1 MEEFEQYLEN
11 DTLDSNTDIQY
22 TDFPITRNENADTWP
37 TNTIDINYIAKEVWL
52 PLEFVT
58 HQGMIQE
65 KALVDCGAN
74 KNCMDIQ
81 TAKKLGVKPLLLDQ
95 PMGIRNVDGSDNR
108 EGMIKYW
115 LPVAVFQG
123 ETSKMIK
130 FIITDLG
137 RDRLIL
143 GYPWL
148 KAFNPE
154 INWVTKFIK
163 GPPFLA
169 VDATIDSNQ
178 LKRHA
183 KDFTHK

>member
-1 MEEFEQYLEN
+1 LKPRATAKLSRMEEFEQYLKN
-11 DTLDSNTDIQY
+11 DTSDSNTDIQY
-22 TDFPITRNENADTWP
+22 TDFPITRNEDADTWP

-58 HQGMIQE
+58 HNGMIQE

-74 KNCMDIQ
+74 ENYMDIR

-108 EGMIKYW
+108 GGPIRHW
-115 LPVAVFQG
+115 LPVAIFQG
-123 ETSKMIK
+123 ETSHILK

-148 KAFNPE
+148 RDLYPE
-154 INWVTKFIK
+154 
-163 GPPFLA
+163 
-169 VDATIDSNQ
+169 
-178 LKRHA
+178 
-183 KDFTHK
+183 